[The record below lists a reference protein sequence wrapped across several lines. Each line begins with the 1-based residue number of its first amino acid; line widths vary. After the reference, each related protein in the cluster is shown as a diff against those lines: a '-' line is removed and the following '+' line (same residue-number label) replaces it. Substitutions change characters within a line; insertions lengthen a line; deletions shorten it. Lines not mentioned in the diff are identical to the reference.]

1 MSDGV
6 YFLLE
11 IHLDL
16 VWDMGGSQWFWRDAL
31 PLTILQHHS
40 LQFVCVSTLQV

>member
-16 VWDMGGSQWFWRDAL
+16 VWDMGE
-31 PLTILQHHS
+31 
-40 LQFVCVSTLQV
+40 VSGFGEMLCL